1 MASLRPWNL
10 FGKTI
15 YAAANPGASSNLAIQ
30 LSKARLKQQAQAGP
44 VGSPFVRN
52 CAYLIGPF
60 SALWALLLAARWRYS
75 DAERLKALEQKPGGA
90 ILLDLLGWRLI
101 AHLGPYQVPNFCHA
115 KMHEESLKMLQE
127 KVMLDH
133 ERMRALS
140 RLSQL
145 SQRRLAAQRLAATCA
160 EAGMPLLAI
169 EPLLVDAFLQDSK
182 DPNPRAPGEST
193 ESHRALA
200 AKIILD
206 MVSAAD
212 PEDRAVPL
220 WVLKGVIK
228 ASGAPW
234 QSGAQGEELRATL
247 LLQLLRNSGNAE
259 AAAASPEVCQYLSR
273 PGLKK
278 KEDTAWPVKA
288 YLLSGETHDLLRRGA
303 RLVGK
308 HRAEA
313 MEPQP
318 KRERDTPNLQIKR
331 DLRNLWTTILLTAGW
346 AAMQHFSGVYT
357 MQATLQM
364 AAGIAG
370 ALAGTT
376 VLESLWRLEEMLIE
390 SEYYWEDVYGTVP
403 ASMAMMLA
411 NCISLAWAARF
422 SCIVPFVFCRLF
434 KDDYLDAHRTFE

>member
-1 MASLRPWNL
+1 
-10 FGKTI
+10 
-15 YAAANPGASSNLAIQ
+15 
-30 LSKARLKQQAQAGP
+30 
-44 VGSPFVRN
+44 
-52 CAYLIGPF
+52 
-60 SALWALLLAARWRYS
+60 
-75 DAERLKALEQKPGGA
+75 
-90 ILLDLLGWRLI
+90 
-101 AHLGPYQVPNFCHA
+101 
-115 KMHEESLKMLQE
+115 
-127 KVMLDH
+127 
-133 ERMRALS
+133 
-140 RLSQL
+140 
-145 SQRRLAAQRLAATCA
+145 
-160 EAGMPLLAI
+160 MPLLAI

-182 DPNPRAPGEST
+182 APNEPPRKTPGEST

-206 MVSAAD
+206 VVSA
-212 PEDRAVPL
+212 DRTVPL

-228 ASGAPW
+228 ATGAPW

-288 YLLSGETHDLLRRGA
+288 WKGLYKALVYEHSNFNTFNGGLFLCCPRKAYLLSGETHDLLRRGA

-313 MEPQP
+313 IEPQP
-318 KRERDTPNLQIKR
+318 KRERDTPSLQIKR

-346 AAMQHFSGVYT
+346 AAMQHFSGAGVSRIPT
-357 MQATLQM
+357 QATLQL